1 MFLRTVKSNGVEYLQ
16 LAHNEWVNGQSIT
29 KVIYGFGRKDRVDQ
43 EALKRLIGSIS
54 RQLDPEDAAALRAD
68 AGLED
73 RIMFGSDNGQID
85 VLINSV
91 DQLSFLTAAQKEKI
105 FHLNAERFFKK

>member
-1 MFLRTVKSNGVEYLQ
+1 MRWLSWYCIGTVFLRTVKSNGVEYLQ
-16 LAHNEWVNGQSIT
+16 LAHNERVNGQSIT

-68 AGLED
+68 GGLEN
-73 RIMFGSDNGQID
+73 RCEFLGAKPFGGT
-85 VLINSV
+85 
-91 DQLSFLTAAQKEKI
+91 FLPDG
-105 FHLNAERFFKK
+105 LW